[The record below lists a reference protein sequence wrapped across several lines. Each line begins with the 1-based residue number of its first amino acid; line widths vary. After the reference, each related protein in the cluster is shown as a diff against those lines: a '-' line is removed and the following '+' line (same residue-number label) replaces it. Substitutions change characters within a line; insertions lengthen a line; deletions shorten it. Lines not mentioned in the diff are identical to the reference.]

1 MSLKTAM
8 GKKHAKLRGVLR
20 DNKPLKTHTHHS
32 NRVGGFVASEQAVTF
47 LRDARALLL
56 RSKKWTKSRH
66 QALAKAYDR
75 LHLHLTSDCYTGMAL
90 IDSA

>member
-20 DNKPLKTHTHHS
+20 DNKPLKTHTPHS

-56 RSKKWTKSRH
+56 RSKKWTKSSFG
-66 QALAKAYDR
+66 QKQK
-75 LHLHLTSDCYTGMAL
+75 SCPICYYL
-90 IDSA
+90 SLLNSFLNDF